1 MIQVPARRRRP
12 IPTALLLT
20 GLLLTG
26 LLLTG
31 CSTPAETGRYSVTVI
46 TQRHH
51 VVEDGDILIGDTVVA
66 GGTVVLEDGAE
77 HRGSVTV
84 LDGGARIGGRIAGD
98 LTVLGGTAALTGTGE
113 ITGDIV
119 VAGGSLTRDP
129 GAVVRGRVTEEANPA
144 AALQRSREP
153 RALAERAWWFLL
165 RVAAMAGLAWL
176 AARLAPRP
184 MHRTAGAATGFP
196 LVSAAPGA
204 LVLITALPL
213 VASMIFTVVLIPVA
227 GIVLLGLGASTVY
240 GLLALGRGLGTR
252 VLGRLERTWSTPAA
266 AALGT
271 GLLVA
276 ALQLIALLPVVGV
289 ASTGIVLT
297 ISVGAVFL
305 TGFGLRPYTPPDE
318 EADEGTAREARS

>member
-1 MIQVPARRRRP
+1 MIQVPARRRRS
-12 IPTALLLT
+12 ILMVLVLT

-31 CSTPAETGRYSVTVI
+31 CSTPAETGRYSATLI

-129 GAVVRGRVTEEANPA
+129 GRWCGGASPRRPTRRRPSSAAGNPVRSPNERGGSCSGWPPWQASPVW
-144 AALQRSREP
+144 P
-153 RALAERAWWFLL
+153 RAWPP
-165 RVAAMAGLAWL
+165 
-176 AARLAPRP
+176 ARCTAPRARP
-184 MHRTAGAATGFP
+184 RASRW
-196 LVSAAPGA
+196 SARRW
-204 LVLITALPL
+204 VLW
-213 VASMIFTVVLIPVA
+213 
-227 GIVLLGLGASTVY
+227 
-240 GLLALGRGLGTR
+240 R
-252 VLGRLERTWSTPAA
+252 
-266 AALGT
+266 
-271 GLLVA
+271 
-276 ALQLIALLPVVGV
+276 
-289 ASTGIVLT
+289 
-297 ISVGAVFL
+297 
-305 TGFGLRPYTPPDE
+305 
-318 EADEGTAREARS
+318 